1 VRKRRDPPRRD
12 TAPAPERPEG
22 VLDMSSQAGAK
33 GQVKEVDTVIIRFV
47 GDSGDGMQLTG
58 TEFTR
63 ASALAGNDLATFPD
77 YPAEIRAPA
86 GSLSGVSGYQ
96 VHFGSKEV
104 HTPGDAPDVLVAMN
118 PAALKTNLPD
128 LREGGMLI
136 VNTGA
141 FVPANLE
148 KAGYR
153 QNPLDDAALQQ
164 NYRVFPVDMVK
175 LTETALQGSGL
186 SSKEVARCRN
196 YLALGLMYWMY
207 SRPLEGQL
215 ESIARKFAKKPAL
228 AEANARVF
236 KAGYAFGETSEVFFQ
251 RYQVPAS
258 HLPSGTYR
266 NVTGNYATAL
276 GLAAAAQLSGRQVF
290 LGSYPIT
297 PASEI
302 LHELSYLKEHGVVTF
317 QAEDEIAGI
326 GSAIGAAFG
335 GALAATTTSGPGLAL
350 KAEML
355 GFAVITELPLVVVNV
370 QRGGPSTGMPTKT
383 EQADLLMALFGRH
396 GEAPLPVIAAQ
407 SPADC
412 FWAALEAMR
421 VAVHWMTPV
430 IVLTDGYLANG
441 SEPFRIPKKSELPT
455 LDVKYQTKP
464 NHPDGFMPYQRD
476 ARLVR
481 DWAVPGTPGL
491 EHRVGGLEKDALSGM
506 VSYDGMN
513 HERMVKT
520 RAQKIRNVAADVPDA
535 VPFGAE
541 EGELLLVS
549 WGGTFGAVRGAAED
563 LRSRGK
569 SVGHVHLRWLNPL
582 PGNLGAVL
590 ARWKKVLVPEVN
602 DGQLAFYLRGS
613 FPGVD
618 PLQFNRINGKPI
630 KIAELTARALE
641 ILPEVKA

>member
-1 VRKRRDPPRRD
+1 MA
-12 TAPAPERPEG
+12 TQSG
-22 VLDMSSQAGAK
+22 GSK
-33 GQVKEVDTVIIRFV
+33 GQVKQVETVIIRFV

-58 TEFTR
+58 TEFTK
-63 ASALAGNDLATFPD
+63 ASAIAGNDIATFPD

-96 VHFGSKEV
+96 VHFGSKEI

-141 FVPANLE
+141 FNAVNLE

-153 QNPLDDAALQQ
+153 TNPLDDEALQQ
-164 NYRVFPVDMVK
+164 NYRVFPVDMNQLAEK
-175 LTETALQGSGL
+175 ALEGSGL
-186 SSKEVARCRN
+186 SSKDVARCKN

-207 SRPLEGQL
+207 SRPMEGQL
-215 ESIARKFAKKPAL
+215 ESIQKKFAKKPAL
-228 AEANARVF
+228 ADANTRVF
-236 KAGYAFGETSEVFFQ
+236 KAGFAFGETSEVIFQ
-251 RYQVPAS
+251 RYEVPAS
-258 HLPSGTYR
+258 TLASGTYR

-276 GLAAAAQLSGRQVF
+276 GFAAAAHLSGRQVF

-297 PASEI
+297 PATEI
-302 LHELSYLKEHGVVTF
+302 LHEMSYMKEHGVVTF

-335 GALAATTTSGPGLAL
+335 GSLAVTTTSGPGLAL
-350 KAEML
+350 KTEMM
-355 GFAVITELPLVVVNV
+355 GFAVITELPLVIVNV

-396 GEAPLPVIAAQ
+396 GEAPMPIIAAQ

-421 VAVHWMTPV
+421 VAVRWMTPV
-430 IVLTDGYLANG
+430 ILLTDGYLANG
-441 SEPFRIPKKSELPT
+441 SEPFRIPAVSELGK
-455 LDVKYQTKP
+455 LDVKYQTGP
-464 NHPDGFMPYQRD
+464 NHDGKFMPYQRD

-491 EHRVGGLEKDALSGM
+491 EHRVGGLEKDSLSGM

-513 HERMVKT
+513 HEKMVKT
-520 RAQKIRNVAADVPDA
+520 RAQKIRNVVADVPDA
-535 VPFGAE
+535 EVFGAE
-541 EGELLLVS
+541 SGDLLMVS
-549 WGGTFGAVRGAAED
+549 WGGTFGSVRGAAEE
-563 LRSRGK
+563 LRARGR

-582 PGNLGAVL
+582 PKNLGAVL
-590 ARWKKVLVPEVN
+590 KRWKKVMVPEVN

-618 PLQFNRINGKPI
+618 PIQFNRINGKPL
-630 KIAELTARALE
+630 KIAELVGRGME
-641 ILPEVKA
+641 ITQEVKA